1 MNIIKKHYPHDDH
14 IFIFDNTP
22 THVKRA
28 SDAISACNMPINPSA
43 PGKNWLIKVP
53 SLDNNGKQIF
63 DASGKRVSKSIP
75 MAPGTFAEGTP
86 QSFYFPDGHRQASQF
101 KGMRI
106 ILEERGFLKE
116 ELEKLKREC
125 LGFRCPAGK
134 TNCCIQRILYSQP
147 DFQSVG
153 SVFKD
158 HCTLHGFGVLFLP
171 KFHPK
176 LNPLKQC
183 WGCTKWYYRQLLPSS
198 KEHDLERNFLEA
210 LESISLDLIRQYV
223 IYIFFKFTQ
232 LISPDL

>member
-43 PGKNWLIKVP
+43 PGKNWLVKVL
-53 SLDNNGKQIF
+53 SLDNDGKQIF

-86 QSFYFPDGHRQASQF
+86 QLFYFPDGHRQAGQF

-125 LGFRCPAGK
+125 LGFHCPAGK
-134 TNCCIQRILYSQP
+134 TNCCTTDPLLATR
-147 DFQSVG
+147 
-153 SVFKD
+153 
-158 HCTLHGFGVLFLP
+158 LP
-171 KFHPK
+171 KCGICSQRSLRFAW
-176 LNPLKQC
+176 L
-183 WGCTKWYYRQLLPSS
+183 WSSLLAKVPPRI
-198 KEHDLERNFLEA
+198 K
-210 LESISLDLIRQYV
+210 
-223 IYIFFKFTQ
+223 
-232 LISPDL
+232 PD